1 MNKKLNVE
9 TRTKAGE
16 SSFSNGIAE
25 RLSKDLF
32 EAFSKTLDVPHES
45 EVTLAWTLSAKHWSL
60 NNGGFTSYQ
69 LVYRH
74 DVNNPSVLTDKLSA
88 LQPIT
93 SSETGKIWMS

>member
-45 EVTLAWTLSAKHWSL
+45 EVTLAWTLSAKH
-60 NNGGFTSYQ
+60 
-69 LVYRH
+69 
-74 DVNNPSVLTDKLSA
+74 
-88 LQPIT
+88 
-93 SSETGKIWMS
+93 